1 MNTEKANEVNRRC
14 LIDNMNA
21 VLQFYDIHADF
32 TGILQ
37 EQPIAPDT
45 ITKKDIPRLCEKSG
59 LIARVK
65 NIEFAKLTAIA
76 APSIIILN
84 SGESCVCLPNAEG
97 TTGQFIFPD
106 SFEGERNLQYLAQN
120 YSGQS
125 YSIIPQGQSSK
136 LDLADIHAAHSLD
149 WFWSPIFSFWDRYA
163 EVVLCSVFINLFAL
177 AIPLYT
183 MNIYDRVVINFVEDT
198 LIVLTSGVIT
208 ALVLDFLFKTL
219 RAYIIER
226 VALKVSTDYDMKLME
241 RFLHIKDV
249 DLQLNTGEKS
259 NLFREMQGVRDL
271 YASRLV
277 PTAVDIPFMLMFI
290 WVIYV
295 ISPTLA
301 IIPVVIA
308 AIVLVFSYFAQSFV
322 ARYTTHN
329 FQTSQQ
335 KTGTLIEMLG
345 GLPTIKMLG
354 GTGHKLFQ
362 WKQATTAAAVASAHN
377 SMVLTAVSNLS
388 VLITQIGQ
396 VFVVFTGAYLI
407 SQGDLTVGGLVASSI
422 IYGRAIA
429 SVISLNN
436 VLSRLKQSNN
446 VLQTIDKVFAIPHE
460 DASATDAK
468 SAKGPY
474 SGKIEI
480 KDLSFQYPQQSRP
493 ALYKVNLD
501 IPAGERIGLLGKTG
515 AGKSTLVQIITGQ
528 ITPLEGNIFLD
539 NYVYSSLAPTDLRRA
554 IGYVPQ
560 DPYFFSGS
568 IKENILM
575 GAHDISKEALE
586 NAIHMAGLDL
596 VIQQTSEG
604 LDMNVGER
612 GKFLSG
618 GQRQSIALAR
628 ALVRTPDILVFDE
641 PTNAMDNALEHR
653 IKTALDEYIQN
664 RTFILVTHRTTLLPL
679 VSRLML
685 LDQGRVIADGAK
697 DDILQKLNK

>member
-1 MNTEKANEVNRRC
+1 MNDKLANNINRQC
-14 LIDNMNA
+14 LIDNMNTI
-21 VLQFYDIHADF
+21 LEFYDIHVDF
-32 TGILQ
+32 KGILE
-37 EQPIAPDT
+37 EQAINPKEI
-45 ITKKDIPRLCEKSG
+45 KNRDISKLCEKSG
-59 LIARVK
+59 LTAHTK
-65 NIEFAKLTAIA
+65 KTDFSKLAKLS
-76 APSIIILN
+76 APALVMLKT
-84 SGESCVCLPNAEG
+84 GESCICMPDTQG
-97 TTGQFIFPD
+97 ISQFIFPEG
-106 SFEGERNLQYLAQN
+106 FKGERNLHYLAQE
-120 YSGQS
+120 YSGHS
-125 YSIIPQGQSSK
+125 FALIPHDK
-136 LDLADIHAAHSLD
+136 NAEINLADIHARHSLD
-149 WFWSPIFSFWDRYA
+149 WFWRPLFSFWSRYA
-163 EVVLCSVFINLFAL
+163 EVLLCSVFINLFAL

-198 LIVLTSGVIT
+198 LIVLTSGVIV
-208 ALVLDFLFKTL
+208 ALCLDFFFKTL

-226 VALKVSTDYDMKLME
+226 IALKVSTDYDMKLME

-249 DLQLNTGEKS
+249 DIQLNTGEKS
-259 NLFREMQGVRDL
+259 NLFRELQGVRDL

-290 WVIYV
+290 WVIYM
-295 ISPTLA
+295 ISPSLA
-301 IIPVVIA
+301 IIPIIIA
-308 AIVLVFSYFAQSFV
+308 AIVITFSYFAQSFV
-322 ARYTTHN
+322 ARYTSHN
-329 FQTSQQ
+329 FQTSQH
-335 KTGTLIEMLG
+335 KTGFLIEMLG

-362 WKQATTAAAVASAHN
+362 WQQATSAAALASSHN
-377 SMVLTAVSNLS
+377 SMVMTSVSNLS

-396 VFVVFTGAYLI
+396 VFIIFTGAYLI
-407 SQGDLTVGGLVASSI
+407 NQGDLTVGGLVACSI

-436 VLSRLKQSNN
+436 VLSRLKQSND
-446 VLQTIDKVFAIPHE
+446 VLQTIDKVFTIPHE
-460 DASATDAK
+460 DLDADKSK

-474 SGKIEI
+474 NGKIEI
-480 KDLSFQYPQQSRP
+480 KDLTYQYPQQSKP

-515 AGKSTLVQIITGQ
+515 AGKSTLMQMITGQ
-528 ITPLEGNIFLD
+528 ITPLEGNMFLD
-539 NYVYSSLAPTDLRRA
+539 EYVYSSLPPTDLRRA

-575 GAHDISKEALE
+575 GTQDISKEALE
-586 NAIHMAGLDL
+586 NVIHMAGLDL

-612 GKFLSG
+612 GKHLSG

-628 ALVRTPDILVFDE
+628 ALIRSPDILVFDE

-653 IKTALDEYIQN
+653 IKASLDAYIQN

-679 VSRLML
+679 VSRLVL